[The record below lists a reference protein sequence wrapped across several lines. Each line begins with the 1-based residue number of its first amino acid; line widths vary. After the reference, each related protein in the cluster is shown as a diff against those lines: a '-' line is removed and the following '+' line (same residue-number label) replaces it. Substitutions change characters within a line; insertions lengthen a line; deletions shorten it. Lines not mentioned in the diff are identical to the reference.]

1 MIRKATQI
9 AVPIIGSA
17 GIDIKSLTIEYES
30 AMKNLNEKLANG
42 WKIFSTHAVNNNL
55 TSYIVYVLT
64 KIEFTDK
71 DFVVEEG
78 KVVSAEQVE

>member
-17 GIDIKSLTIEYES
+17 GIDIKSLTAEYES
-30 AMKNLNEKLANG
+30 AMRDLNEKLADG
-42 WKIFSTHAVNNNL
+42 WKIFSTHAINNDI

-71 DFVVEEG
+71 DFVVEG
-78 KVVSAEQVE
+78 TKVVSAEQVE

>member
-17 GIDIKSLTIEYES
+17 GIDIKILVTEHENS
-30 AMKNLNEKLANG
+30 MKDLNGKLADG
-42 WKIFSTHAVNNNL
+42 WKIFSTHAINNNI

-64 KIEFTDK
+64 KIEFTNG